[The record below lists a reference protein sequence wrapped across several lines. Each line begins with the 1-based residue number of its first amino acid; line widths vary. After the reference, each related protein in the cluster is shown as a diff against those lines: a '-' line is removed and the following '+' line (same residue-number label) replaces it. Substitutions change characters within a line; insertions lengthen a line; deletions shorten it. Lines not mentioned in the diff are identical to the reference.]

1 MIPDGDGKGNS
12 QQPHSDICHRQWHHE
27 EVGDALQVGVEADG
41 PAHQD
46 VPSHSQAGDHQ
57 LQANVDQLFILL
69 HGCFFPPSCFLC
81 AFIPHAQLLD
91 VFSDAG
97 TRLPNRIGASQG
109 KSDCV
114 TGGRPR
120 QEVPT
125 TNMALV
131 MPDFTFTFNRYTH
144 THTHEPVTLP
154 LCLLSR
160 SAWWTFVTDG
170 SGILRRKRLEV
181 LPDGCQIKSRVGWR
195 ERERERESEGTISVA
210 CTNRLQVTTHASE
223 KPSIS
228 GRQFVSVQG
237 PKPTVQQCTFY
248 SRGEKVSRN
257 PSTRVNHSRHCRA
270 FPRKSLIIR
279 QNTLPINLTAVA
291 PVLEHFKKKKKKKNS
306 FAVFFLFVLNCKQ
319 IRLYYPR

>member
-12 QQPHSDICHRQWHHE
+12 QQPHGDICHRQWHHE

-81 AFIPHAQLLD
+81 AFIPHAQLLN

-131 MPDFTFTFNRYTH
+131 MPDFTFTFNRHTH
-144 THTHEPVTLP
+144 THTRARHSSS
-154 LCLLSR
+154 LSPF
-160 SAWWTFVTDG
+160 TFGLVNFCHRWQRNIEEEA
-170 SGILRRKRLEV
+170 SG
-181 LPDGCQIKSRVGWR
+181 
-195 ERERERESEGTISVA
+195 
-210 CTNRLQVTTHASE
+210 
-223 KPSIS
+223 
-228 GRQFVSVQG
+228 
-237 PKPTVQQCTFY
+237 
-248 SRGEKVSRN
+248 
-257 PSTRVNHSRHCRA
+257 
-270 FPRKSLIIR
+270 
-279 QNTLPINLTAVA
+279 
-291 PVLEHFKKKKKKKNS
+291 S
-306 FAVFFLFVLNCKQ
+306 FAR
-319 IRLYYPR
+319 RLPN